1 MSELIPGSAVLG
13 MTNWQ
18 CIDLMESA
26 EDTLGAI
33 TSSLSYLLHQESQKA
48 KPDTALITEWEA
60 LDDEVFTLGNT
71 GLLGADVE
79 TYQRVISTY
88 RQRSKEL
95 RDVVDRYRAAQKRIS

>member
-1 MSELIPGSAVLG
+1 MSELIPGSAALS

-33 TSSLSYLLHQESQKA
+33 TSSLSYLIHQESQNA
-48 KPDTALITEWEA
+48 KPNTALITEWEA

-95 RDVVDRYRAAQKRIS
+95 REVVDRYRAAQKRIN

>member
-1 MSELIPGSAVLG
+1 MSELIPGSAALG

-33 TSSLSYLLHQESQKA
+33 TSSLSYLLHQESQKE

-71 GLLGADVE
+71 GLLEADVE
-79 TYQRVISTY
+79 TYHRVISTY

-95 RDVVDRYRAAQKRIS
+95 RDVVDRYMAAQKRIS

>member
-1 MSELIPGSAVLG
+1 MSELIPGSAALG

-33 TSSLSYLLHQESQKA
+33 TSSLAYLIHQESQNA
-48 KPDTALITEWEA
+48 KPDTALIAEWEA